1 MAYEN
6 EEKRSE
12 NNSRRLVATED
23 NNPWITETP
32 EDLNRQSSKIAD
44 TYIKTRLIGEPDG
57 VTSSAVKRDIESLY
71 SVKDETLQRYT
82 VRKIAYD
89 R

>member
-44 TYIKTRLIGEPDG
+44 TYIKT
-57 VTSSAVKRDIESLY
+57 
-71 SVKDETLQRYT
+71 
-82 VRKIAYD
+82 
-89 R
+89 